1 MKNYIYLLIYFLS
14 LTSFSQTL
22 VSSIPLEMKKNRDV
36 LRRVGRNIK
45 GRCIG
50 TTLLTKGLE
59 FDVVIVLNAHLFTN
73 PKHLYVALTR
83 ASKKLIV
90 ISQNSILNP
99 Y

>member
-1 MKNYIYLLIYFLS
+1 MVKA
-14 LTSFSQTL
+14 
-22 VSSIPLEMKKNRDV
+22 LELAHAEENTVYESMKKNRDI

-59 FDVVIVLNAHLFTN
+59 FDVVIILNAHLFTS

-90 ISQNSILNP
+90 ISQNSTLNP

>member
-1 MKNYIYLLIYFLS
+1 MIKALERAQAEGDTIYES
-14 LTSFSQTL
+14 
-22 VSSIPLEMKKNRDV
+22 MKKNRDV

>member
-1 MKNYIYLLIYFLS
+1 
-14 LTSFSQTL
+14 
-22 VSSIPLEMKKNRDV
+22 MKKNRDV

-90 ISQNSILNP
+90 ISQILFLILIKLVIWQKETTGTLLQNLWRN
-99 Y
+99 